1 MCRVTLFA
9 NLKFGF
15 FPNIDTQPNCYCS
28 LSFKFCHSMKDWG
41 QISSTVY
48 SASVYTLFTITLKPT
63 TCIYNATSWWVQHLL
78 FCCYEETTWV
88 RQLIE
93 RRVYVAYSFRRIRIY
108 VGWKVWQQ
116 ASGMATEA
124 RCWEMTTQ
132 RKYSRQKERT
142 YTENIMRIWNL
153 KSVLLQW
160 HTSFNNNVHPRH
172 VETVVLTVDQLF

>member
-63 TCIYNATSWWVQHLL
+63 TYIYNATSWWVQHLL
-78 FCCYEETTWV
+78 FCCYEENNMSKTTHRKKGLCGLQFQKDKNLCWLKSMAASI
-88 RQLIE
+88 RHGYWSKMLRDDNPKKILKAE
-93 RRVYVAYSFRRIRIY
+93 R
-108 VGWKVWQQ
+108 
-116 ASGMATEA
+116 
-124 RCWEMTTQ
+124 
-132 RKYSRQKERT
+132 
-142 YTENIMRIWNL
+142 ENIHWKYHEDL
-153 KSVLLQW
+153 KPQKCPPSVTYFLQ
-160 HTSFNNNVHPRH
+160 
-172 VETVVLTVDQLF
+172 